1 MKKPIHAQP
10 LLLAAAAISILVLS
24 ACTAENN
31 PFKDMKM
38 PEWMGVQKQQA
49 PTQKLVSATPDCPR
63 VAALPELARVTQ
75 FADESNPVP
84 NTILTETELTKL
96 DSSCIT
102 SENAINLDIVLNFTS
117 RLGTAGLSQ
126 GTTESSY
133 THAYFVAVVNPDG
146 SILAK
151 DVFGLS
157 PVFAS
162 GQKEVYSSERL
173 QQTIPLS
180 KTVPADKYQIM
191 VGFQLSEGEL
201 AYNRSLKPREVAPLA
216 ATPAGVAAP
225 VAKVETA
232 PARGFSLQ
240 PLQPRHRKPMN

>member
-1 MKKPIHAQP
+1 MTKSTFART
-10 LLLAAAAISILVLS
+10 LLLAATSVSLLGLS

-31 PFKDMKM
+31 PFKDVQL
-38 PEWMGVQKQQA
+38 PAWMNTNKPA
-49 PTQKLVSATPDCPR
+49 PTQKLVSVNPDCPR
-63 VAALPELARVTQ
+63 VAALPELSRVTQ
-75 FADESNPVP
+75 FADETNPVP

-102 SENAINLDIVLNFTS
+102 NENSINLDIVLNFTS

-126 GTTESSY
+126 GAAQASY

-191 VGFQLSEGEL
+191 IGFQLSEGEL
-201 AYNRSLKPREVAPLA
+201 AYNRALKPREVAPMT
-216 ATPAGVAAP
+216 ATAP
-225 VAKVETA
+225 GETPKVTPA
-232 PARGFSLQ
+232 PARGLSLQ
-240 PLQPRHRKPMN
+240 PLQPRDRKALN